1 MESNVFLK
9 ENSKFVYVILILN
22 LIFPVISVEDLI
34 PWIICI
40 FSMHK
45 TVKSINE
52 NYKPMSRAVMFL
64 ILNGAVVVGYNL
76 LVYIISNYLAK
87 ILS

>member
-1 MESNVFLK
+1 MESNIFFK
-9 ENSKFVYVILILN
+9 ENSKFVYLIVILN

-34 PWIICI
+34 PWAICI

-52 NYKPMSRAVMFL
+52 NHKPMSRAVMFL
-64 ILNGAVVVGYNL
+64 ILNGAVVVVYNL
-76 LVYIISNYLAK
+76 MAYIILNYLNR
-87 ILS
+87 I